1 MDDLR
6 MSFRLHERDEELT
19 DLLTL
24 AAELGYITSAS
35 VSPRCCG
42 RDLDGRCGYQVFE
55 YEIILNTGHATE
67 ILMNGLKGVL
77 AEDTQVQA
85 AMNLSKKEIV
95 SLVDKINW

>member
-1 MDDLR
+1 MNDLR
-6 MSFRLHERDEELT
+6 ISFRLHERDEELS
-19 DLLTL
+19 DLLQL
-24 AAELGYITSAS
+24 AAELGYITRAS
-35 VSPRCCG
+35 TRCCG
-42 RDLDGRCGYQVFE
+42 RSLDGRCGYQSFE
-55 YEIILNTGHATE
+55 YEIILNTGHAAE